1 MAAAVSPVIELGEMR
16 HGEDADE
23 PAPAPARPPG
33 RVARVVAVGCLAL
46 LTLAG
51 AAPPARPPAGIR
63 VAAPQGAVFLVLA
76 DRLVVADGPG
86 TVGRGGRVVT
96 GHRLPGGEPV
106 WRFTLPAGDHVLG
119 LGTVAGGL
127 LVTSSPAGAGDTL
140 STLLDPVTGVVRW
153 RQSGY
158 PVSTASG
165 GVLFET
171 PRAAGTGTVLAV
183 DPASG
188 AVRWSLPLPS
198 NGVAYRTDDRGPTQI
213 VLVTPD
219 GRVEVHDADS
229 GALVHAGRVPPAAD
243 RVSYRFTQV
252 VADLLL
258 VDGAPGTVT
267 AYGLDRLDRRWN
279 VPVEPRAG
287 VWFVECAGMV
297 CIRDQVGGVRALDPA
312 TGRPGWVDDRW
323 IGMAPVGGRLLGAQ
337 AGVGLELELSV
348 LDPATGRALARLGR
362 WRTVGVESGQ
372 LLGLRRLTGDRTLV
386 GTLDVAAGEA
396 RVRAVLPGSWD
407 ECADSGTALV
417 CLHPSGGLV
426 IWRTDR

>member
-1 MAAAVSPVIELGEMR
+1 MSPVIELGEMR
-16 HGEDADE
+16 HDEDADG
-23 PAPAPARPPG
+23 PAPRPLRPPG
-33 RVARVVAVGCLAL
+33 RLARVVAAGCLAL

-51 AAPPARPPAGIR
+51 AAPPARLPAGIR
-63 VAAPQGAVFLVLA
+63 VPAPQGAVFLVLA

-119 LGTVAGGL
+119 LGMVAGGL

-140 STLLDPVTGVVRW
+140 STLLDPATGVVRW
-153 RQSGY
+153 QQSGY

-183 DPASG
+183 EPVSG
-188 AVRWSLPLPS
+188 AVRWSLPMPS
-198 NGVAYRTDDRGPTQI
+198 NGVAYRTGDRGVSQI

-258 VDGAPGTVT
+258 VDGTPGTVT
-267 AYGLDRLDRRWN
+267 AYGLDRLDRRWD

-287 VWFVECAGMV
+287 VWFAECAGMV
-297 CIRDQVGGVRALDPA
+297 CIRDQVGGVQALDPA
-312 TGRPGWVDDRW
+312 TGEPTWVDDRW
-323 IGMAPVGGRLLGAQ
+323 VGMAPVGDRLLGAEP
-337 AGVGLELELSV
+337 GVGLELELVV
-348 LDPATGRALARLGR
+348 LDPATGRSLARLGR
-362 WRTVGVESGQ
+362 WRTTGFESDPGR

-407 ECADSGTALV
+407 DCADGGTALV
-417 CLHPSGGLV
+417 CLRPSGGLM
-426 IWRTDR
+426 IWPVGP

>member
-1 MAAAVSPVIELGEMR
+1 MSPVIELGEMR
-16 HGEDADE
+16 HDEDADG
-23 PAPAPARPPG
+23 PAPRPLRPPG
-33 RVARVVAVGCLAL
+33 RLARVVAAGCLAL

-51 AAPPARPPAGIR
+51 AAPPARLPAGIR
-63 VAAPQGAVFLVLA
+63 VPAPQGAVFLVLA

-119 LGTVAGGL
+119 LGMVAGGL

-140 STLLDPVTGVVRW
+140 STLLDPAAGVVRW
-153 RQSGY
+153 QQSGY

-183 DPASG
+183 EPVSG

-198 NGVAYRTDDRGPTQI
+198 NGVAYRTGDRGVTQI

-267 AYGLDRLDRRWN
+267 AYGLDRLDRRWD

-287 VWFVECAGMV
+287 VWFAECAGMV
-297 CIRDQVGGVRALDPA
+297 CIRDQVGGVQALDPA
-312 TGRPGWVDDRW
+312 TGDPTWVDDRW
-323 IGMAPVGGRLLGAQ
+323 VGMAPVGGRLLGAEP
-337 AGVGLELELSV
+337 GVGLELELVV
-348 LDPATGRALARLGR
+348 LDPATGRSLARLGR
-362 WRTVGVESGQ
+362 WRTTGFEGDPAR
-372 LLGLRRLTGDRTLV
+372 LLGLRRLPGDRTLV
-386 GTLDVAAGEA
+386 GALDVAAGEA
-396 RVRAVLPGSWD
+396 RIRAVLPGSWD

-417 CLHPSGGLV
+417 CLRPSGGLM
-426 IWRTDR
+426 IWPVGP

>member
-16 HGEDADE
+16 HGDEADE
-23 PAPAPARPPG
+23 LARAPLRPPG
-33 RVARVVAVGCLAL
+33 RLARVAAVCCVAL

-51 AAPPARPPAGIR
+51 ATSPARPPAGVR

-76 DRLVVADGPG
+76 GRLVVADGPG
-86 TVGRGGRVVT
+86 AVGQGGRVVT

-106 WRFTLPAGDHVLG
+106 WRFILPAGDHVLG
-119 LGTVAGGL
+119 LDALAGGL
-127 LVTSSPAGAGDTL
+127 LVTSSPAGAGDTV

-153 RQSGY
+153 RQTGY

-171 PRAAGTGTVLAV
+171 PRASGKGTVLAV

-188 AVRWSLPLPS
+188 AVRWSLPLPT
-198 NGVAYRTDDRGPTQI
+198 NGVSYRMDDGGPTQI
-213 VLVTPD
+213 VLVAPD

-229 GALVHAGRVPPAAD
+229 GALVHAGRVPPATD
-243 RVSYRFTQV
+243 RLSYRFTQV

-267 AYGLDRLDRRWN
+267 AYGLDQLDRRWSM
-279 VPVEPRAG
+279 PLEPPGG

-297 CIRDQVGGVRALDPA
+297 CVRDQVGGVRALDPA
-312 TGRPGWVDDRW
+312 TGRLSWVDDSW
-323 IGMAPVGGRLLGAQ
+323 LGLAPIGGRLLG
-337 AGVGLELELSV
+337 VGPEELSV
-348 LDPATGRALARLGR
+348 LDPATGHPVTRLGR
-362 WRTVGVESGQ
+362 WRPTGFGSDPIR
-372 LLGLRRLTGDRTLV
+372 LLGLRRLPGDRTLV
-386 GTLDVAAGEA
+386 GALDVAAGEV
-396 RVRAVLPGSWD
+396 RTRAVLPGSWN

-417 CLHPSGGLV
+417 CLRPSGGLM
-426 IWRTDR
+426 IWPVGP

>member
-1 MAAAVSPVIELGEMR
+1 MSPVIELGEMR
-16 HGEDADE
+16 HDEDAAG
-23 PAPAPARPPG
+23 PPPGPVRPPG
-33 RVARVVAVGCLAL
+33 RLARVVAAGCLAL

-51 AAPPARPPAGIR
+51 AAPPARQPAGIR
-63 VAAPQGAVFLVLA
+63 VPAPQGAVFLVLA

-86 TVGRGGRVVT
+86 TVGRGGRLVT

-119 LGTVAGGL
+119 LGMVAGGL

-140 STLLDPVTGVVRW
+140 STLLDPATGVVRW
-153 RQSGY
+153 QQPGY

-183 DPASG
+183 EPVSG

-198 NGVAYRTDDRGPTQI
+198 NGVAYRTGDRGVTQI

-219 GRVEVHDADS
+219 GRVEVHDADT

-267 AYGLDRLDRRWN
+267 AYGLDRLDRRWD

-287 VWFVECAGMV
+287 VWFAECAGMV
-297 CIRDQVGGVRALDPA
+297 CIRDQVGGVQALDPA
-312 TGRPGWVDDRW
+312 TGDPTWVDDRW
-323 IGMAPVGGRLLGAQ
+323 VGMAPVGGRLLGAEP
-337 AGVGLELELSV
+337 GVGLELELSV
-348 LDPATGRALARLGR
+348 LDPATGRTLARLGR
-362 WRTVGVESGQ
+362 WRTTGFEGDPSR
-372 LLGLRRLTGDRTLV
+372 LLGLRRLPGDRTLV
-386 GTLDVAAGEA
+386 GALDVVAGEA
-396 RVRAVLPGSWD
+396 RIRAVLPGSWD
-407 ECADSGTALV
+407 DCADSGTTLV
-417 CLHPSGGLV
+417 CLRPSGGLM
-426 IWRTDR
+426 IWPVGP